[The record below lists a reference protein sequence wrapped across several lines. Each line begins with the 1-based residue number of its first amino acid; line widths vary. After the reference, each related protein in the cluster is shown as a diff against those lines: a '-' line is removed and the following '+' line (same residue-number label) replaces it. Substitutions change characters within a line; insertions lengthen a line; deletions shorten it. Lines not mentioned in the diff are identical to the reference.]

1 MITYLPD
8 FLPDELFYSYVAR
21 YHYESGNIS
30 MRQTQS
36 QLYSKI
42 RNYFDISFI
51 GDINDEFYYSIRN
64 KKKYE
69 DIILE
74 NTLLPFYLF
83 FENHTFKENIYRKMI
98 YRNTKVEGYLR
109 IGSKYDVK
117 LKYCPLCVKEDK
129 NKYGFSYWHRIH
141 QIPMIDAC
149 PIHFCNLIQSDL
161 SISRNRV
168 YQLIPLEI
176 IPNKKIEAIPSSKLT
191 AKISSYINSIIRYFS
206 FEDIDVGNI
215 FKKKIN
221 EMEYYKKSSIL
232 NDINKYYGEVRH
244 FTESE
249 ISNTI
254 CGNNSN
260 TVLIIY
266 IAIYLNISP
275 EDLVINGTEI
285 NSMSINTNL
294 KIANK
299 NTGTKYS
306 EMDEKYYYIVKSI
319 VKNWYISQRGKYP
332 QRLTFSSIARAINV
346 TNVTFMRLPKSYGLV
361 RDNIESYEIFLARKI
376 IWAFLNLEST
386 QTPINKSRINQLS
399 KNFDNDK
406 VLKSIPYIEKLRDVN
421 TAQKIKELY
430 NSKE

>member
-21 YHYESGNIS
+21 YHHESGNIS
-30 MRQTQS
+30 LRQTQS
-36 QLYSKI
+36 QVYSKI

-51 GDINDEFYYSIRN
+51 GDINDNFYNSIKN
-64 KKKYE
+64 KKDYK
-69 DIILE
+69 DIILG
-74 NTLLPFYLF
+74 NTLLPFYIF
-83 FENHTFKENIYRKMI
+83 FKKASFKENVYKKM
-98 YRNTKVEGYLR
+98 YNRNTKVEGDLR
-109 IGSKYDVK
+109 VGSKYNVK

-129 NKYGFSYWHRIH
+129 NKYGVSYWHRIH
-141 QIPMIDAC
+141 QIPIIDVC
-149 PIHFCNLIQSDL
+149 PLHFCNLVQVDL
-161 SISRNRV
+161 SISRNRA

-176 IPNKKIEAIPSSKLT
+176 ISNKKIEVKYSSDLT
-191 AKISSYINSIIRYFS
+191 AKISSYTNSIIRYFC
-206 FEDIDVGNI
+206 FEDINVSNI
-215 FKKKIN
+215 LKKKID
-221 EMEYYKKSSIL
+221 EKGYCKKSSIL
-232 NDINKYYGEVRH
+232 NDINKYYNGIYQ

-249 ISNTI
+249 ITNII
-254 CGNNSN
+254 CGNNLN
-260 TVLIIY
+260 TALIIY

-275 EDLVINGTEI
+275 EDLVIDGTEI
-285 NSMSINTNL
+285 NSMSIHTVR
-294 KIANK
+294 ITNK

-306 EMDEKYYYIVKSI
+306 EMDKKYYYIVKSI
-319 VKNWYISQRGKYP
+319 VKNWYISQRDEYP

-361 RDNIESYEIFLARKI
+361 RDNIEPYEMFLARKI

-430 NSKE
+430 NFKA